1 MLPSGVMGV
10 NYSCK
15 KDMTENKEIGVYHE
29 RQVKELCA
37 LHALNN
43 LFQDQKAFCKKD
55 LDDICIRLSPDHF
68 INPHRSLLGLGNYDV
83 NVLMAAVQTKSCE
96 TIWFD
101 KRKNIKC
108 LLPENIQG
116 FILNTPSE
124 YKWGLLHFPFKRKH
138 WIAIR
143 RIKDIYYN
151 LDSKLDSPESIG
163 DEESLFLFLQKELEN
178 GEKELL
184 IVVSQEVE
192 QAGTWRRNSDASG
205 NLSTSSD
212 QHSANET
219 ATSNANLQPLDD
231 L

>member
-1 MLPSGVMGV
+1 MGGS
-10 NYSCK
+10 YSCGGK
-15 KDMTENKEIGVYHE
+15 MSDDTELPIYHE

-43 LFQDQKAFCKKD
+43 LFQDKNAFCKKD
-55 LDDICIRLSPDHF
+55 LDDICLRLSPDNF

-83 NVLMAAVQTKSCE
+83 NVLMAAIQTKNCE
-96 TIWFD
+96 TVWFD

-143 RIKDIYYN
+143 KIKNIYYN
-151 LDSKLDSPESIG
+151 LDSKLNSPETIG
-163 DEESLFLFLQKELEN
+163 DEESLFSFLHRELKN
-178 GEKELL
+178 GENELL
-184 IVVSQEVE
+184 IVVSQDVE
-192 QAGTWRRNSDASG
+192 QAGAWRRDSDVTTANVSNG
-205 NLSTSSD
+205 KNPQDGQDVPTS
-212 QHSANET
+212 T
-219 ATSNANLQPLDD
+219 ATLQPLDD

>member
-1 MLPSGVMGV
+1 MGV
-10 NYSCK
+10 NYSCR
-15 KDMTENKEIGVYHE
+15 KDMSENKEIGVYHE

-151 LDSKLDSPESIG
+151 LDSKLDSPETIG

-192 QAGTWRRNSDASG
+192 QAGTWRRNSDASV

-219 ATSNANLQPLDD
+219 ATSNPNLQPLDD